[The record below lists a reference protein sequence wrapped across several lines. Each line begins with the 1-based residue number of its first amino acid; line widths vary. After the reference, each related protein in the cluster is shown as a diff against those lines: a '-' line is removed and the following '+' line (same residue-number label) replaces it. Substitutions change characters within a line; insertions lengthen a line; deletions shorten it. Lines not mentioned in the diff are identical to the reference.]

1 MKALVSVGVLACL
14 LAVGC
19 APKKSAFV
27 LVPDREDRVG
37 AVTVTNAK
45 GSAVV
50 DRAGDAVLVAGP
62 DSAPERPVPFGAAR
76 IQRTFGAALA
86 AEPAAPLIAIV
97 YFASGSSAL
106 EPASALELDKAVAE
120 IRRRDSRDVSI
131 DGHTD
136 TTGDPQSNLRISLE
150 RARAVQEYL
159 VRAGVKVE
167 WMTVSYHGKGNPLV
181 PTADNVDEPRNRRV
195 EVIVR

>member
-1 MKALVSVGVLACL
+1 MRVLMFVGMATCL

-19 APKKSAFV
+19 APKKNAFI
-27 LVPDREDRVG
+27 LVPDRDGHVS

-50 DRAGDAVLVAGP
+50 DRAGEAVFVAGP
-62 DSAPERPVPFGAAR
+62 NSAPEKPVPVDAAR
-76 IQRTFGAALA
+76 VQRTFGAALA
-86 AEPAAPLIAIV
+86 AEPAAALVAII
-97 YFASGSSAL
+97 YFGTGSSVL
-106 EPASALELDKAVAE
+106 DPASTLELDKAVAE

-136 TTGDPQSNLRISLE
+136 STGDPQSNLRISLE
-150 RARAVQEYL
+150 RARAVQDYL
-159 VRAGVKVE
+159 VRAGVNAE

>member
-1 MKALVSVGVLACL
+1 MKALASVGVLACV

-19 APKKSAFV
+19 APKKNAFV
-27 LVPDREDRVG
+27 LVPDRDGHVG

-50 DRAGDAVLVAGP
+50 ERAGEAVFVAGP
-62 DSAPERPVPFGAAR
+62 DSAPERPVPIDAVR

-86 AEPAAPLIAIV
+86 AEPAPPLIVIV
-97 YFASGSSAL
+97 HFATGSSVL
-106 EPASALELDKAVAE
+106 DPASARELDNAIAE

-136 TTGDPQSNLRISLE
+136 TTGDPEGNLRVSLE

-159 VRAGVKVE
+159 VGAGVSAA
-167 WMTVSYHGKGNPLV
+167 WMTVSYHGKGNLLV

>member
-1 MKALVSVGVLACL
+1 MKVLVSAAMLACVLA
-14 LAVGC
+14 AGC
-19 APKKSAFV
+19 APKKTAFV
-27 LVPDREDRVG
+27 LVPDREGHVG
-37 AVTVTNAK
+37 AVTVTNAR

-50 DRAGDAVLVAGP
+50 DRAGEVVFVAGP
-62 DSAPERPVPFGAAR
+62 DSAPERPVPIDAAR
-76 IQRTFGAALA
+76 VQRVFGAALA
-86 AEPAAPLIAIV
+86 AEPAPPLVVIV
-97 YFASGSSAL
+97 YFATGSSVL
-106 EPASALELDKAVAE
+106 EPTSALELDKAIAE

-136 TTGDPQSNLRISLE
+136 TTGDPEGNLRVSLE

-159 VRAGVKVE
+159 VRAGVDAD
-167 WMTVSYHGKGNPLV
+167 WMTVSYHGKGNLLV